1 MNPKQKKTLWRILAT
16 AALFAVLEVLRH
28 LGVMDSFPVWAV
40 IGCYLVP
47 YLLISYDVI
56 RKAAHNIRTGEI
68 FDENLLMFIAT
79 VAAFAIG
86 AYDEALAVMLFYQV
100 GELFQKIAVGRS
112 RASIKALL
120 EIVPQYANL
129 ETDAG
134 VARVDPDDVEVG
146 QTIIVKPGERVP
158 LDGVVLE
165 GSSLLNT
172 AALTGESLPR
182 PIDRGETIVS
192 GCING
197 DGTLRVQV
205 TKAFED
211 STVSKILELVE
222 NASSKKA
229 KTEAF
234 ITRFAKVYTPVV
246 TLAAVLLFLIPV
258 LCGGLWSDW
267 LRRACIFLV
276 ISCPCALVISV
287 PLGFFGGIGAAS
299 RKGVLVKGSNDLEN
313 LSKLSM
319 AVFDKTGTLTEG
331 AFHVSAVHPLGMDEQ
346 TLLSLAAAAESGSN
360 HPIAKSIVAAYGK
373 TPDLPLKNLR
383 ELPGHGVC
391 AELDGK
397 SLLVGNERLM
407 RQFSVEIPAG
417 ESGATVVFV
426 ALDGV
431 YCGEIMI
438 SDTVKPGAKQAL
450 DALRQNGVRS
460 LSMLTGDRKAVGQS
474 VADALG
480 LDAVY
485 TDLLPAQK
493 VAQLEALLQQKANG
507 TTLAYVG
514 DGINDAP
521 VLARADIGVA
531 MGSMGSDAAIEA
543 ADVVIM
549 DDDLSKL
556 PCVLRLAKKT
566 MRIVK
571 ENIVFALAVK
581 AVVMLLGACG
591 VANMWLAVFADVG
604 VSILAILN
612 SMRMMKKK

>member
-1 MNPKQKKTLWRILAT
+1 MNPKQKKTLWRILVT
-16 AALFAVLEVLRH
+16 AALFALLEVLHRF
-28 LGVMDSFPVWAV
+28 GVLDSLPVWVV

-56 RKAAHNIRTGEI
+56 RKALLNIRSGEI

-129 ETDAG
+129 ETDEG
-134 VARVDPDDVEVG
+134 VERVDPDDVAVG
-146 QTIIVKPGERVP
+146 QTIVIKPGERVP

-246 TLAAVLLFLIPV
+246 TVAAALLFAIPV

-276 ISCPCALVISV
+276 ISCP
-287 PLGFFGGIGAAS
+287 
-299 RKGVLVKGSNDLEN
+299 
-313 LSKLSM
+313 
-319 AVFDKTGTLTEG
+319 
-331 AFHVSAVHPLGMDEQ
+331 
-346 TLLSLAAAAESGSN
+346 
-360 HPIAKSIVAAYGK
+360 
-373 TPDLPLKNLR
+373 
-383 ELPGHGVC
+383 
-391 AELDGK
+391 
-397 SLLVGNERLM
+397 
-407 RQFSVEIPAG
+407 
-417 ESGATVVFV
+417 
-426 ALDGV
+426 
-431 YCGEIMI
+431 
-438 SDTVKPGAKQAL
+438 
-450 DALRQNGVRS
+450 
-460 LSMLTGDRKAVGQS
+460 
-474 VADALG
+474 
-480 LDAVY
+480 
-485 TDLLPAQK
+485 
-493 VAQLEALLQQKANG
+493 
-507 TTLAYVG
+507 
-514 DGINDAP
+514 
-521 VLARADIGVA
+521 
-531 MGSMGSDAAIEA
+531 
-543 ADVVIM
+543 
-549 DDDLSKL
+549 
-556 PCVLRLAKKT
+556 
-566 MRIVK
+566 
-571 ENIVFALAVK
+571 
-581 AVVMLLGACG
+581 
-591 VANMWLAVFADVG
+591 
-604 VSILAILN
+604 
-612 SMRMMKKK
+612 